1 MNRLRC
7 TGLLIAAAV
16 LTASL
21 GACGKRAGLEPPDD
35 TKETYTYPQQYP
47 NPESVLPGET
57 ESSKVRER
65 PPPHAGGLSPFPTD
79 RRTTTIYQSGP
90 PQ

>member
-1 MNRLRC
+1 MSRLRRA
-7 TGLLIAAAV
+7 GMLAAAAV
-16 LTASL
+16 MAVSL

-35 TKETYTYPQQYP
+35 TKGDYTYPQQYP
-47 NPESVLPGET
+47 TPESVLSDET
-57 ESSKVRER
+57 ESSKAQER

-79 RRTTTIYQSGP
+79 RRTTTTYQSGA